1 MKEITIQ
8 AMPPCFDRWCRRFDN
23 LFTRQVQRRE
33 FRNYLGGL
41 LGESE
46 RKNIAQISQN
56 YVGVYYHKLHHF
68 LTDYPWDANCVN
80 ERRLEIMTLCRQT
93 KIRPNF
99 SLIVDDTGHRK
110 SGTITEG
117 VGRQYIGEVGK
128 TDNGLVMVTTHLYD
142 GVRSLPLDVAQY
154 LPASSLEKGKEN
166 PEFKKKPSLALELID
181 KCLTRGYRPEVTLID
196 GGYGNNGP
204 FLKELEKRELI
215 YIGAVAKNRNVELEI
230 SSGIKSE
237 MRLDE
242 LIAILPE
249 EAFNSINLNVQKPR
263 TVWVATRKV
272 EISGMSGQ
280 RTIAIVMNAKN
291 VEEATEIDYL
301 ITNAPIEKATAEW
314 IVTTYSQ
321 RNWVEVFYRTA
332 KGWLGLRE
340 CQLRDKK
347 SIERHWILVFC
358 AYTFILWHWLT
369 GGLAR
374 QWATGPLKTFVAA
387 LEAFRTAVSYRFVR
401 WLGIGV

>member
-1 MKEITIQ
+1 
-8 AMPPCFDRWCRRFDN
+8 
-23 LFTRQVQRRE
+23 
-33 FRNYLGGL
+33 
-41 LGESE
+41 
-46 RKNIAQISQN
+46 
-56 YVGVYYHKLHHF
+56 VGVYYHKLHHF
-68 LTDYPWDANCVN
+68 LTDSPWDANCVN

-93 KIRPNF
+93 KILPNF

-166 PEFKKKPSLALELID
+166 PEFKKKPELALELID
-181 KCLTRGYRPEVTLID
+181 KCLNRGERPEVTLID

-215 YIGAVAKNRNVELEI
+215 YIGAVAKNRNVEVEI
-230 SSGIKSE
+230 ESGIKSE

-242 LIAILPE
+242 LTAILPE
-249 EAFNSINLNVQKPR
+249 EAFNSINLNFPKPR

-272 EISGMSGQ
+272 EIPGMSGQ

-301 ITNAPIEKATAEW
+301 ITNAPIEKATAESCPETP
-314 IVTTYSQ
+314 TTG
-321 RNWVEVFYRTA
+321 WVLSDTN
-332 KGWLGLRE
+332 G
-340 CQLRDKK
+340 
-347 SIERHWILVFC
+347 
-358 AYTFILWHWLT
+358 
-369 GGLAR
+369 
-374 QWATGPLKTFVAA
+374 
-387 LEAFRTAVSYRFVR
+387 
-401 WLGIGV
+401 